1 MSDTISTQNAVSPW
15 RFTVAPMLDW
25 TDRHCR
31 FFDRLLT
38 RHARLYTEMV
48 TTGAIRYGNRDA
60 LLGFSP
66 CEHPVAL
73 QLGGSD
79 PADLAFSIEVAEGYG
94 YDEYNLNCGCP
105 SPRVQKGS
113 FGACLMLDAKLV
125 ADCVRAMRGATDK
138 PVTVKHRIGVD
149 DRDDYAFVRDF
160 VGEVR
165 EAGCRVF
172 IVHARSAWL
181 KGLSPKEN
189 REVPPLKREVAYEL
203 KKDFPDC
210 TFVLNGGIADLG
222 LSRELIDA
230 GMDGVMIGRAA
241 YQNPWM
247 LTGVDGALF
256 DDPMEVTRLS
266 VIEAVTEEVR
276 THWAGDEHAL
286 RAFSRHLNGL
296 CQGLPGARA
305 WRRTLADP
313 KAIREQGPEL
323 FHYAWRQAFGDGFS
337 EEDAAEER

>member
-1 MSDTISTQNAVSPW
+1 
-15 RFTVAPMLDW
+15 MLDW

-38 RHARLYTEMV
+38 RRARLYTEMV
-48 TTGAIRYGNRDA
+48 TTGAIRFGNREM

-66 CEHPVAL
+66 SEHPVAL

-79 PADLAFSIEVAEGYG
+79 PEELAFAIRTAEAEGYV

-125 ADCVRAMRGATDK
+125 ADCVRAMQEVTDK

-149 DRDDYAFVRDF
+149 DRDDYGFVRDF
-160 VGEVR
+160 VGEVH

-172 IVHARSAWL
+172 IVHARAAWL
-181 KGLSPKEN
+181 KGLLPKEN
-189 REVPPLKREVAYEL
+189 REVPPLNREVAFDL
-203 KKDFPDC
+203 KREFPDSA
-210 TFVLNGGIADLG
+210 FVLNGQIADLATA
-222 LSRELIDA
+222 RELLDRGI
-230 GMDGVMIGRAA
+230 DGVMMGRAA
-241 YQNPWM
+241 YQNPWV
-247 LTGVDGALF
+247 LAGVDSALF
-256 DDPMEVTRLS
+256 GDDFETTRLA
-266 VIEAVTEEVR
+266 VIEAVTEEVK
-276 THWAGDEHAL
+276 TNWKDDEHAL

-305 WRRTLADP
+305 WRRTLAAP

-323 FHYAWRQAFGDGFS
+323 FHYAWREAFGEGF
-337 EEDAAEER
+337 

>member
-1 MSDTISTQNAVSPW
+1 
-15 RFTVAPMLDW
+15 MLDW

-38 RHARLYTEMV
+38 HHARLYTEMV
-48 TTGAIRYGNRDA
+48 TTGAIRYGNRDQ
-60 LLGFSP
+60 LLGFTP
-66 CEHPVAL
+66 MEHPVAL

-79 PADLAFSIEVAEGYG
+79 PEELAESIRIASTYG
-94 YDEYNLNCGCP
+94 YDEFNLNCGCP
-105 SPRVQKGS
+105 SPRVQKGA
-113 FGACLMLDAKLV
+113 FGACLMLSPKTV
-125 ADCVRAMRGATDK
+125 ADCVRAMRDVTDR

-149 DRDDYAFVRDF
+149 DHNDYAFVRDF

-189 REVPPLKREVAYEL
+189 REVPPLKREVAFDL
-203 KKDFPDC
+203 KRDFPDC
-210 TFVLNGGIADLG
+210 TFVLNGAIGDIATC
-222 LSRELIDA
+222 RELLDA
-230 GMDGVMIGRAA
+230 GMDGVMVGRAA
-241 YQNPWM
+241 YQTPWM
-247 LTGVDGALF
+247 LTEVDGALF
-256 DDPMEVTRLS
+256 NDPHETLRLD
-266 VIEAVTEEVR
+266 VIRAVEREVR
-276 THWAGDEHAL
+276 EHWAEDEHAL

-313 KAIREQGPEL
+313 VAIRAQRANL
-323 FHYAWRQAFGDGFS
+323 FAYAWQTAFDNGSGAN
-337 EEDAAEER
+337 DAGESAAN